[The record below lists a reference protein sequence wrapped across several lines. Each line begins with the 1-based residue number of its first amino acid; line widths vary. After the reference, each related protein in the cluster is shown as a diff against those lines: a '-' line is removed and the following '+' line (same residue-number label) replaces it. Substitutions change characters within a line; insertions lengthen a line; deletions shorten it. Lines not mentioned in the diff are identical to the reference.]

1 MTTNE
6 LKQEIIETFDRDLG
20 FSPSKKS
27 INMLEIIEDSYTQVD
42 FHVNGIQYRFSM
54 DNYGTSREIIRL

>member
-1 MTTNE
+1 MRYAKINTSKGTQ
-6 LKQEIIETFDRDLG
+6 KQLENNR
-20 FSPSKKS
+20 S
-27 INMLEIIEDSYTQVD
+27 IFKEDSYTQVD